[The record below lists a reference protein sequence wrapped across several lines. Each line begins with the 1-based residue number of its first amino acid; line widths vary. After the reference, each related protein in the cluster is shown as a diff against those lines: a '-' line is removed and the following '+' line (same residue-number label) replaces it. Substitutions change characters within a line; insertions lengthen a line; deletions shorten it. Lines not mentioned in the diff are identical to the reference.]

1 MRAMVN
7 CAFSVFTVS
16 VRLVLSLGEQG
27 SPGGRSHFVMRWSDG
42 RMGLL
47 YRFSFIIGYLEG
59 VFATDAPGGES
70 YSLFTLNYMILCNY
84 LALYGFTSLQTP
96 S

>member
-1 MRAMVN
+1 MIV
-7 CAFSVFTVS
+7 
-16 VRLVLSLGEQG
+16 
-27 SPGGRSHFVMRWSDG
+27 SDG

-59 VFATDAPGGES
+59 VFVPDAPGGES

-84 LALYGFTSLQTP
+84 LALYGFTSLHPSFYQTTSIETEIVLYIIMSIDP
-96 S
+96 WN